1 MAKECRRREAVGH
14 LERLADPGRDWGRLV
29 HAHARRAAART
40 TRAVTTKK
48 RSVGWRRACRVRP
61 PPVVHVAICRPS
73 CYKLP
78 VRTIPQ
84 RELRNDNA
92 RVIEAVASGESFV
105 VTRNGIPVAEL
116 RPIRTARPRF
126 VPKAELVALA
136 TAGPHVDLD
145 QFRADLDR
153 SIDQGL

>member
-1 MAKECRRREAVGH
+1 M
-14 LERLADPGRDWGRLV
+14 
-29 HAHARRAAART
+29 
-40 TRAVTTKK
+40 
-48 RSVGWRRACRVRP
+48 
-61 PPVVHVAICRPS
+61 
-73 CYKLP
+73 
-78 VRTIPQ
+78 RTIPQ

-126 VPKAELVALA
+126 VPKALA